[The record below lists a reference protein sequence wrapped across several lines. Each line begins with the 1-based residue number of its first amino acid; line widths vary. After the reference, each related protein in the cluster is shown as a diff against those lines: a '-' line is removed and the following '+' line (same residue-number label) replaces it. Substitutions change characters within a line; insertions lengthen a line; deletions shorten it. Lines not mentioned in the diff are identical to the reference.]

1 MRAGGGLLARYG
13 SCGQELRGVGSDSW
27 AKYAKPA
34 QTSKP
39 ALLAFV
45 PAYCS
50 LGGAWGVLPR
60 FYAGPLAH
68 DWFRLA
74 VTGCAGSDAR
84 EPVKPQEIV
93 SAATCITQGLA
104 QLLAFKRGTHT
115 KIVLLQPASFT
126 AGGGRA
132 AKLP

>member
-1 MRAGGGLLARYG
+1 MARYG

-27 AKYAKPA
+27 AKFAKPA

-39 ALLAFV
+39 ALLSFV

-74 VTGCAGSDAR
+74 GDRLRRERRAR

-104 QLLAFKRGTHT
+104 QLLVFKRGTHT

>member
-1 MRAGGGLLARYG
+1 MRAVEACWRAMDRAVRNHEALGVI
-13 SCGQELRGVGSDSW
+13 RGNI
-27 AKYAKPA
+27 AKPA

-74 VTGCAGSDAR
+74 VTKLRRERRAR